1 MLSDALSSH
10 DSDSDG
16 KRQRKR
22 AKRAKKAGQPNV
34 QKQFAEDA
42 AVAQQISTM
51 AISSNPEGAAM
62 QAAQEESKAAAG
74 N

>member
-1 MLSDALSSH
+1 M
-10 DSDSDG
+10 
-16 KRQRKR
+16 
-22 AKRAKKAGQPNV
+22 

-74 N
+74 NMGGAMA